1 MSRMDAVPRGRL
13 HAVFFDLDGTLV
25 DSLPDLAA
33 SVNDLMAVYGLA
45 PHPLP
50 TVRGMIG
57 NGIEK
62 LVERAFAAHD
72 IVLDDAELAERF
84 ERMMGIYGNH
94 LTGLTTLAPGAG
106 EALKAARRIGA
117 RTGVVT
123 NKPEGFSRTIVTY
136 FGLAADVDLVIGGD
150 SGYPKKP
157 GPEMLLAACALS
169 ACQPAD
175 AVMVGDSGADVAA
188 ARAAGMPSIVL
199 RGGYTNLSAEEL
211 GADFIID
218 GFDALP
224 GLLAS
229 LQGVVK

>member
-33 SVNDLMAVYGLA
+33 SVNELMSVYGLP
-45 PHPLP
+45 PHALP

-62 LVERAFAAHD
+62 LVERGFAAHG
-72 IVLDDAELAERF
+72 ITLDSAELAERY
-84 ERMMGIYGNH
+84 ERMMGIYGRH
-94 LTGLTTLAPGAG
+94 LTGLTTLTPGAG
-106 EALKAARRIGA
+106 EAVRAARRIGA

-123 NKPEGFSRTIVTY
+123 NKPEGFSRTILTH
-136 FGLAADVDLVIGGD
+136 FGLTPDIDIVIGGD

-169 ACQPAD
+169 GCKPAD
-175 AVMVGDSGADVAA
+175 AVMVGDSTADVAA
-188 ARAAGMPSIVL
+188 ARAAGVPSIIL

-211 GADFIID
+211 GGDFIID
-218 GFDALP
+218 GFDALA
-224 GLLAS
+224 GLLSS
-229 LQGVVK
+229 LQGAAK